1 MLAVCG
7 LIEIIYRASGMLI
20 DSVISPLSPAAS
32 ALGNPDEAVAACLI
46 KLVKPVF
53 STFCLPSKVI
63 PGSCAGTATPK
74 KHTQKTPEPP
84 RSQTTSYIYNLYRV
98 FAVCRPDICL
108 TDVTVYLRCL

>member
-1 MLAVCG
+1 MPESSVMLAVCG

-53 STFCLPSKVI
+53 S
-63 PGSCAGTATPK
+63 
-74 KHTQKTPEPP
+74 
-84 RSQTTSYIYNLYRV
+84 
-98 FAVCRPDICL
+98 
-108 TDVTVYLRCL
+108 